1 MTIRGDS
8 YGSVAEVLA
17 FTKHLLDGETTFN
30 TTTRPTLTE
39 VEKFIDRASGYMNLA
54 LEAHGFSSP
63 ITNTTAALPIADW
76 VVERSAE
83 QVEMTQRG
91 VGYNDPEGSRVSVFR
106 RLYSDAMEFVEDN
119 MLAFK
124 HMGITQ
130 DYQMSDGL
138 AFTGLDIQSD
148 RLDPDD
154 TSLEQPLFHR
164 RKFSYDDPFGA
175 SEEEDD

>member
-1 MTIRGDS
+1 MALRADS
-8 YGSVAEVLA
+8 YGTVAEVLA
-17 FTKHLLDGETTFN
+17 FTRHLLDGETTFN
-30 TTTRPTLTE
+30 STTRPTLTE
-39 VEKFIDRASGYMNLA
+39 VEKFVDRASGYMNMA

-63 ITNTTAALPIADW
+63 LTNTTAMLPVADW

-124 HMGITQ
+124 HLGITQ
-130 DYQMSDGL
+130 DYQLSDGL
-138 AFTGLDIQSD
+138 AFTALDDQGS
-148 RLDPDD
+148 RADPED
-154 TSLEQPLFHR
+154 TSLEQPLFTR
-164 RKFSYDDPFGA
+164 RKFGYDDPFGY
-175 SEEEDD
+175 SDEDED